1 MEPTLSFGT
10 WNVRGLSTKMEKVYC
25 ELEEHKK
32 DIVVITET
40 KRKGKGSENIGN
52 YIHFFSGVEEND
64 RSRAG
69 ISIMMKEMYYKYMTS
84 WEAIDERLI
93 KLELMLGKKHLAI
106 IGVYGIDDSAR
117 KDTKEVYYN
126 KLWYV
131 VKDTDDEAE
140 VVILGDTNARV
151 GRCESS
157 DVVGKYGESIMNDNG
172 NRLIELCSEFKL
184 KIQNT
189 FFRHTNVDKY
199 TWYSC
204 GRNAKSIIDYCI
216 TRQASAMIVKDVRV
230 HRELQ
235 CNTDHCFV
243 AAEITIPWLQNIE
256 TVSDGKISNAQFYK
270 THLLFNKNI
279 RNQYSTSLKEV
290 LDLKLDGTL
299 DEKYQYLKEV
309 LYKAA
314 GEVLGE
320 YKEQNVSEFWYPESI
335 RILKDDSNNE
345 ILNEEC
351 GTMLNKDLKLLSLK
365 SDKQFKSEFW
375 EEVYNKIEI
384 SDELTK
390 AQFLWQIVGTI
401 QRTSKNYLNLQVL
414 IPDFISNRCIRIL
427 YSKQKSK
434 NVDISDVSEI
444 SISEIDEALN
454 ELEE

>member
-1 MEPTLSFGT
+1 MEKTLSFGT
-10 WNVRGLSTKMEKVYC
+10 WNVRGLSSKMEKVYC
-25 ELEEHKK
+25 EIEKHNK

-84 WEAIDERLI
+84 CEAIDERLI
-93 KLELMLGKKHLAI
+93 KLELKLGKKNLVI
-106 IGVYGIDDSAR
+106 IGVYGIDDNA
-117 KDTKEVYYN
+117 KKNTKEVYYN
-126 KLWYV
+126 KLRNV
-131 VKDTDDEAE
+131 MKDLGDETE
-140 VVILGDTNARV
+140 LIILGDTNARV

-157 DVVGKYGESIMNDNG
+157 DIVGKYGESKKNNNG
-172 NRLIELCSEFKL
+172 DRLIELCSEFKL

-189 FFRHTNVDKY
+189 FFPHNDDDKY

-204 GRNAKSIIDYCI
+204 WKKAISKSLRKSIIDFCI
-216 TRQASAMIVKDVRV
+216 TNQTTSMIVKDVRV

-279 RNQYSTSLKEV
+279 RNQYATSLKEV

-401 QRTSKNYLNLQVL
+401 QRTSKKDLNLHAI
-414 IPDFISNRCIRIL
+414 IPDSISSRCVRIL
-427 YSKQKSK
+427 YSK
-434 NVDISDVSEI
+434 
-444 SISEIDEALN
+444 
-454 ELEE
+454 